1 MVSEVV
7 SRTRL
12 VTKDAPT
19 VEVILAGSKAFLTYR
34 FTREVLPTPFAVAY

>member
-1 MVSEVV
+1 VSQIWRRTVVSEVV

-19 VEVILAGSKAFLTYR
+19 VEVVVAGLKALRT
-34 FTREVLPTPFAVAY
+34 